1 MLHHAMGELRDKLR
15 SKFPRRHSGLAHLS
29 ATKSNAHSI
38 SESESQSRPLS
49 QCTTNPRQQP
59 DPSSPGE
66 GPRGAGSLSL
76 SRHSTSRDG
85 AAGEAKFSHSPATIQ
100 ERGPTTIEA
109 RDRVRQEETKQ
120 EITATPTSAD
130 VRRAGD
136 GATDDTDTDAD
147 RNRIGSRNS
156 GSDSD
161 GRPAATVQQSNPPA
175 DRLGATAVPAAADS
189 TRWAKDATNGSSM
202 HSTNPATPASNVKGN
217 DQRSVTAK
225 LDSIT
230 EVASD
235 ASITVV
241 TSATNP
247 SKTAAATDAAT
258 AAEAQRPAPLSDSG
272 AVTNDP
278 GLTNNNAVG
287 IARARST
294 GPPLGSAGQSTLL
307 PARQTTFIR
316 NLLNAAHGDDL
327 DRTAADLLLPIPA
340 SMVTRKI
347 WVKRPG
353 ASATLI
359 TISEDD
365 LVDDVRDM
373 ILRRYANSLGRHFDA
388 PDLTLRIAP
397 REPQRQERQLAPD
410 EPMARTLDAYF
421 PGGQTVD
428 EALII
433 DIPVRRTPRA
443 SPRAGPP
450 HAQHLTSAYYED
462 SRPPEAGTDY
472 FGPAALV
479 SNPPSAAGVIPSNG
493 GGHPH
498 AISVLSTGQVP
509 QIPSPGGTRS
519 SRTYRDRPDRPRLG
533 RQHTSSPT
541 ILNIGGHPATI
552 TITSSHDPST
562 SGQVAP
568 PAPPMP
574 TPPVQEQT
582 PVQIQRVATPPP
594 RAASPRPAIQ
604 RPKKKKTLADHTP
617 LPALLRSGGVPPI
630 NVLIVEDN
638 IINLRLLEAFIK
650 RLKVRWQTAMN
661 GQEAVTKW
669 RAGGF
674 HLVLMDIQLPIMNG
688 LEATREI
695 RRLERSNS
703 IGAFSSTPATTPG
716 AGPRVRAGK
725 GEDRALAPNN
735 LAAKDAGEAAEEDK
749 LQNRELFKSPVI
761 IVALTASSLQSD
773 RHEALAAGCNDFL
786 TKPVTYVW
794 LERKVKEWGCM
805 QALIDPDG
813 WRNWKESSQNGDGGN
828 DASSASKKMKKT
840 KTNRLSQAASTSEPQ

>member
-1 MLHHAMGELRDKLR
+1 MLHHMGELRDKLR
-15 SKFPRRHSGLAHLS
+15 SKVRRRHSGLAHLS
-29 ATKSNAHSI
+29 ATKSNTHSI
-38 SESESQSRPLS
+38 SESESQSRPAS
-49 QCTTNPRQQP
+49 QCTTNPRQPP
-59 DPSSPGE
+59 DTSSPGT
-66 GPRGAGSLSL
+66 GDARRGAD

-85 AAGEAKFSHSPATIQ
+85 DGATGDAKPSHSPATIP
-100 ERGPTTIEA
+100 ERGPTKVEATQA

-136 GATDDTDTDAD
+136 PGALDDTDIYTDRS
-147 RNRIGSRNS
+147 RNRN
-156 GSDSD
+156 SDSD
-161 GRPAATVQQSNPPA
+161 GGRHTA

-202 HSTNPATPASNVKGN
+202 HSTNPATTPAPNVNGN
-217 DQRSVTAK
+217 DQRPVTAK
-225 LDSIT
+225 LASIN

-235 ASITVV
+235 DSITVAASATKASNDTAAT
-241 TSATNP
+241 TSA
-247 SKTAAATDAAT
+247 AV
-258 AAEAQRPAPLSDSG
+258 AEAEAEAHRRAHLSDSG
-272 AVTNDP
+272 TVTTHP
-278 GLTNNNAVG
+278 SLTNSNSGGLAHNPSTAPSLAS
-287 IARARST
+287 ARQ
-294 GPPLGSAGQSTLL
+294 PTLL

-327 DRTAADLLLPIPA
+327 DRATADLVLPIAA

-397 REPQRQERQLAPD
+397 REQQRQERQLAPD

-472 FGPAALV
+472 FGPAAV
-479 SNPPSAAGVIPSNG
+479 ASNPPSAATGIVSNG

-519 SRTYRDRPDRPRLG
+519 RPYRERPDRPRLG

-552 TITSSHDPST
+552 TITSTHGMPACPVSFLTVHDL
-562 SGQVAP
+562 
-568 PAPPMP
+568 
-574 TPPVQEQT
+574 
-582 PVQIQRVATPPP
+582 IRCF
-594 RAASPRPAIQ
+594 
-604 RPKKKKTLADHTP
+604 
-617 LPALLRSGGVPPI
+617 LRC
-630 NVLIVEDN
+630 
-638 IINLRLLEAFIK
+638 RCC
-650 RLKVRWQTAMN
+650 W
-661 GQEAVTKW
+661 
-669 RAGGF
+669 
-674 HLVLMDIQLPIMNG
+674 
-688 LEATREI
+688 
-695 RRLERSNS
+695 
-703 IGAFSSTPATTPG
+703 
-716 AGPRVRAGK
+716 
-725 GEDRALAPNN
+725 
-735 LAAKDAGEAAEEDK
+735 
-749 LQNRELFKSPVI
+749 
-761 IVALTASSLQSD
+761 
-773 RHEALAAGCNDFL
+773 AGCASR
-786 TKPVTYVW
+786 P
-794 LERKVKEWGCM
+794 
-805 QALIDPDG
+805 
-813 WRNWKESSQNGDGGN
+813 S
-828 DASSASKKMKKT
+828 DAH
-840 KTNRLSQAASTSEPQ
+840 AASTGADARTDTADSHPAASSCVASPGDPPAQEKEDAG

>member
-1 MLHHAMGELRDKLR
+1 MLHHMGELRDKLR
-15 SKFPRRHSGLAHLS
+15 AKVRRRHSGLAHLS
-29 ATKSNAHSI
+29 ATKSNTHSF

-49 QCTTNPRQQP
+49 QCTTNPQQSP
-59 DPSSPGE
+59 DTSPTGDARR
-66 GPRGAGSLSL
+66 GPD

-85 AAGEAKFSHSPATIQ
+85 ATGDAKPSHSPATIQ
-100 ERGPTTIEA
+100 ERGPTKVEA

-136 GATDDTDTDAD
+136 VEALDDPDPDTDTDRNRNRNRNRNSD
-147 RNRIGSRNS
+147 RN
-156 GSDSD
+156 SDSD
-161 GRPAATVQQSNPPA
+161 GCRHTA
-175 DRLGATAVPAAADS
+175 DRLGATAVSAAADS

-202 HSTNPATPASNVKGN
+202 HSTDPATPAPNLNGN
-217 DQRSVTAK
+217 DQRPVTAK
-225 LDSIT
+225 LASIN

-235 ASITVV
+235 DSITLAA
-241 TSATNP
+241 SATRP
-247 SKTAAATDAAT
+247 SNNDAAATTSAA
-258 AAEAQRPAPLSDSG
+258 AAAVAEAEAHRRAHPSDSGTVTTHPSLTHSNSVGLANNPSTAPLS
-272 AVTNDP
+272 
-278 GLTNNNAVG
+278 
-287 IARARST
+287 
-294 GPPLGSAGQSTLL
+294 GSARQPTLL

-316 NLLNAAHGDDL
+316 NLLSAAHGDDL
-327 DRTAADLLLPIPA
+327 DRATADLVLPIAA

-397 REPQRQERQLAPD
+397 REQQSHERQLAPD

-450 HAQHLTSAYYED
+450 HAQHLTSVYYED

-472 FGPAALV
+472 FGPAAV
-479 SNPPSAAGVIPSNG
+479 ASNPPSAATGIVSNG

-519 SRTYRDRPDRPRLG
+519 RTYRERPDRPRLG

-552 TITSSHDPST
+552 TITSTHGMPAPFPFELSTSSSHSFLRRRRCWAGCASRPSHAHAARTGADARTDTADSHPST
-562 SGQVAP
+562 ESRVASPGDP
-568 PAPPMP
+568 PA
-574 TPPVQEQT
+574 QE
-582 PVQIQRVATPPP
+582 
-594 RAASPRPAIQ
+594 
-604 RPKKKKTLADHTP
+604 K
-617 LPALLRSGGVPPI
+617 
-630 NVLIVEDN
+630 E
-638 IINLRLLEAFIK
+638 
-650 RLKVRWQTAMN
+650 
-661 GQEAVTKW
+661 
-669 RAGGF
+669 
-674 HLVLMDIQLPIMNG
+674 
-688 LEATREI
+688 
-695 RRLERSNS
+695 
-703 IGAFSSTPATTPG
+703 
-716 AGPRVRAGK
+716 
-725 GEDRALAPNN
+725 
-735 LAAKDAGEAAEEDK
+735 DAG
-749 LQNRELFKSPVI
+749 
-761 IVALTASSLQSD
+761 
-773 RHEALAAGCNDFL
+773 
-786 TKPVTYVW
+786 
-794 LERKVKEWGCM
+794 
-805 QALIDPDG
+805 
-813 WRNWKESSQNGDGGN
+813 
-828 DASSASKKMKKT
+828 
-840 KTNRLSQAASTSEPQ
+840 